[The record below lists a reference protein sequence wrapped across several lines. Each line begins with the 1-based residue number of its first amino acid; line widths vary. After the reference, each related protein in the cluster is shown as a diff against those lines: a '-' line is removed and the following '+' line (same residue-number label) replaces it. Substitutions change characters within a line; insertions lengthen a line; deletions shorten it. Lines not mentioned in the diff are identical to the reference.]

1 MLLIQLLEIRFWL
14 YFRVGIGRV
23 KILFLCVKILFE
35 RILSDF
41 LFEDLRDIL
50 KIEKSFGLIILLL
63 KLLVMVV
70 FELIICWRMGL
81 ILVKIVLEVSSKVK
95 FFVCI
100 WIRLLVLTLFV
111 ILVFEHVI
119 RVRSFIV
126 MMLWFKKRFRFSIV
140 IIIGLISLTLLSIRV
155 QRVTLRVT
163 LNVTHLLLFILL
175 IFCPSYQF
183 LLISWFITQFIPIL
197 VNI

>member
-111 ILVFEHVI
+111 ILLFEHVI
-119 RVRSFIV
+119 RVRWFIV

-175 IFCPSYQF
+175 IVCPSYQF
-183 LLISWFITQFIPIL
+183 LLISWFITQFIPIF
-197 VNI
+197 VSI